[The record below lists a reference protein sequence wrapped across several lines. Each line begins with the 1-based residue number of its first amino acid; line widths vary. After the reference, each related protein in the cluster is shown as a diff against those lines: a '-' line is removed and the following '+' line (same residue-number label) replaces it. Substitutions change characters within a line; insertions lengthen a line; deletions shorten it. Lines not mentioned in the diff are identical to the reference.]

1 MKIAVTGTSGHVGN
15 NLCRM
20 LTEQGHVV
28 RALVHRDT
36 RGLEG
41 LKAEMVKG
49 SMTSEADLEALCT
62 GCETVFHLAA
72 YISIHK
78 RDTACLKINYESS
91 IRLLRAA
98 RAKGVKKIIHFSS
111 IHAYRQEPL
120 DAELTENRG
129 LELRSDVAYNR
140 SKALSQKFM
149 MEASSADLETVVI
162 NPTAIIGPGDFKPS
176 LTGSAIIRMYKG
188 LIPAL
193 IPGGYDWVDVRDVCG
208 AAIKAME
215 CGLPGECYLVG
226 GSYQSIKGLA
236 HEIEKLGGH
245 RPPRLELPFW
255 MARIGVPFLNLHSAI
270 RKTEPLYT
278 SVSLDTLEQSHRN
291 IAHAKAAKA
300 LGYNPRPFAETL
312 SDTLAWFRE
321 HRYI

>member
-20 LTEQGHVV
+20 LIEQGYEV
-28 RALVHRDT
+28 RALVHRNT
-36 RGLEG
+36 QGLE
-41 LKAEMVKG
+41 LLPLEVVKG
-49 SMTSEADLEALCT
+49 SVTSENDLADLCT

-78 RDTACLKINYESS
+78 RDPGCLKINYESS
-91 IRLLRAA
+91 IRLVRAA

-111 IHAYRQEPL
+111 IHAYQQEPL
-120 DAELTENRG
+120 DVELNESRG
-129 LELRSDVAYNR
+129 LELHSDVTYDR

-149 MEASSADLETVVI
+149 MEASSGDLETIVI
-162 NPTAIIGPGDFKPS
+162 NPTAIIGPDDYRPS
-176 LTGSAIIRMYKG
+176 LTGSAIIRLYKG

-215 CGLPGECYLVG
+215 YGVPGECYLVG
-226 GSYQSIKGLA
+226 GSYQSLKDMA
-236 HEIEKLGGH
+236 QQIEKLGGH

-255 MARIGVPFLNLHSAI
+255 VARIGVPFLNLHSAI

-278 SVSLDTLEQSHRN
+278 SVSLDTLEKSHRN
-291 IAHAKAAKA
+291 ISHAKAATA
-300 LGYNPRPFAETL
+300 LGYSPRPFAETL
-312 SDTLAWFRE
+312 ADTIAWFRE
-321 HRYI
+321 HKYI

>member
-1 MKIAVTGTSGHVGN
+1 MKIAVTGTSGHIGN

-20 LTEQGHVV
+20 LAQQGHEV
-28 RALVHRDT
+28 RALVHQDT

-41 LKAEMVKG
+41 LKAELIKG
-49 SMTSEADLEALCT
+49 SLTSEADLAELCS

-78 RDTACLKINYESS
+78 RDPKCLKINYEST
-91 IRLLRAA
+91 ILLHRAA
-98 RAKGVKKIIHFSS
+98 RSKGVKKIIHFSS
-111 IHAYRQEPL
+111 IHAYQQEPL
-120 DAELTENRG
+120 DLELNESRG
-129 LELRSDVAYNR
+129 LELHSNVSYDR

-149 MEASSADLETVVI
+149 METSSADLETVVI

-176 LTGSAIIRMYKG
+176 LTGSAIIRLYKG

-193 IPGGYDWVDVRDVCG
+193 LPGGYDWVDVRDVCK

-215 CGLPGECYLVG
+215 YGVPGECYLVG
-226 GSYQSIKGLA
+226 GSYQSLRDMT

-245 RPPRLELPFW
+245 RPPRLELPFLV
-255 MARIGVPFLNLHSAI
+255 ARIGVPFLNLHSAI

-278 SVSLDTLEQSHRN
+278 SVSLDTLEKSHRN
-291 IAHAKAAKA
+291 ISHAKAATA
-300 LGYNPRPFAETL
+300 LGYAPRPFEETL
-312 SDTLAWFRE
+312 ADTIAWFRE
-321 HRYI
+321 HKYI

>member
-1 MKIAVTGTSGHVGN
+1 MKIAVTGTSGHIGN

-20 LTEQGHVV
+20 LVDQGHEV

-36 RGLEG
+36 KGLEG
-41 LKAEMVKG
+41 LKAELVKG
-49 SMTSEADLEALCT
+49 SVTSEADLAELCT
-62 GCETVFHLAA
+62 GCEIVFHLAA

-78 RDTACLKINYESS
+78 RDPACLKINYESS
-91 IRLLRAA
+91 ILLLRAA

-120 DAELTENRG
+120 DVELNESRD
-129 LELRSDVAYNR
+129 LELHSDVTYDR

-149 MEASSADLETVVI
+149 MESSSDDLETVVI
-162 NPTAIIGPGDFKPS
+162 NPTAVIGPGDFKPS
-176 LTGSAIIRMYKG
+176 LTGSAILRLYKG
-188 LIPAL
+188 IIPAL

-215 CGLPGECYLVG
+215 CGVPGECYLVG
-226 GSYQSIKGLA
+226 GSYQSLRDLT

-255 MARIGVPFLNLHSAI
+255 MARIGVPFLNLHSAL

-278 SVSLDTLEQSHRN
+278 SVSLDTLEKSHRN
-291 IAHAKAAKA
+291 IAHTKAAAA
-300 LGYNPRPFAETL
+300 LGYNPRPFSETL
-312 SDTLAWFRE
+312 ADTIAWFRE
-321 HRYI
+321 HNYL

>member
-20 LTEQGHVV
+20 LIEQGHEV
-28 RALVHRDT
+28 RALVHRNT
-36 RGLEG
+36 QGLEG
-41 LKAEMVKG
+41 LPLEVKKG
-49 SMTSEADLEALCT
+49 SVTSENDLADLCT

-78 RDTACLKINYESS
+78 RDPACLKINYESS
-91 IRLLRAA
+91 IRLVRAA

-111 IHAYRQEPL
+111 IHAFRQEPL
-120 DAELTENRG
+120 DAELNESRD
-129 LELRSDVAYNR
+129 LELRSDVTYDR

-149 MEASSADLETVVI
+149 MEASSGDLKTIVI
-162 NPTAIIGPGDFKPS
+162 NPTAIIGPDDYRPS
-176 LTGSAIIRMYKG
+176 LTGSAIIRLYKG

-193 IPGGYDWVDVRDVCG
+193 IPGGYDWVDVRDVCR

-215 CGLPGECYLVG
+215 CGVPGECYLVG
-226 GSYQSIKGLA
+226 GSYQTIRTMA

-245 RPPRLELPFW
+245 RPPWLELPFW
-255 MARIGVPFLNLHSAI
+255 TARIGVPFLNLHSAI

-278 SVSLDTLEQSHRN
+278 SVSLDTLEKSHRN
-291 IAHAKAAKA
+291 ISHAKAAA
-300 LGYNPRPFAETL
+300 MLGYSPRPFVETL
-312 SDTLAWFRE
+312 ADTISWFRE